1 MKKIWQYLL
10 IPAVILA
17 VYILPLGS
25 RPLITPDETRYA
37 EIPREMI
44 VSGNYISPHLN
55 GVRYFEKTPFSYWA
69 FAVSFKLFGM
79 NRFAL
84 RLPCMLAMLATAWII
99 CLLTGHYYDDRRT
112 GLLAAA
118 VFASMPFVYLLA
130 GTAITDMIL
139 TLFVTAATVTFFLA
153 AQDETPMKKK
163 IGLLILCGV
172 SCGLAFLTKGFLAF
186 AVPAVTLAPYLIW
199 DKKWKKLF
207 TLPWIPLFAMLVT
220 VAPWCIAIHLQEPD
234 FWHYFFFVEHVNR
247 FFGQEKAQHAKSFFY
262 FIPVMA
268 IAVAVWIPMLPD
280 LGRVWYRKTAGSP
293 LLKFCICWLAVPFLL
308 FSCSS
313 GKLATYILPCMPPM
327 AVLIASGLQQVFVE
341 ERRNKAFEWT
351 LRILAAVLVLAVLGS
366 AANLLTGRPEV
377 FFMKEDW
384 RQMVLL
390 GVGIVMSFIGILL
403 TGKAAD
409 RWGKLFL
416 LIVSLFPLLIVTN
429 FICPA
434 AMREWKTPSEFL
446 AEVRPHL
453 PKENVIYINHKRI
466 FQDVCLVFRTTDVK
480 MLMSRNEI
488 AYGLDYPEEKDR
500 YIPDFDALEVL
511 YWKQKAK
518 KGHLVVVTPTETLK
532 YFRKVLPEPVWIRK
546 TQPDLDGYA
555 VILY

>member
-1 MKKIWQYLL
+1 M
-10 IPAVILA
+10 
-17 VYILPLGS
+17 
-25 RPLITPDETRYA
+25 R
-37 EIPREMI
+37 
-44 VSGNYISPHLN
+44 
-55 GVRYFEKTPFSYWA
+55 
-69 FAVSFKLFGM
+69 
-79 NRFAL
+79 
-84 RLPCMLAMLATAWII
+84 
-99 CLLTGHYYDDRRT
+99 
-112 GLLAAA
+112 LLAAA

-153 AQDETPMKKK
+153 AQDETPKKKK

-186 AVPAVTLAPYLIW
+186 AVPAVTLVPYLIW

-207 TLPWIPLFAMLVT
+207 TLPWIPLSAMLVT
-220 VAPWCIAIHLQEPD
+220 AAPWCIAIHLQEPD

-268 IAVAVWIPMLPD
+268 IAIAVWIPMLPD
-280 LGRVWYRKTAGSP
+280 LCKVWYRKTAGSP

-327 AVLIASGLQQVFVE
+327 AILIAAGLQQAFVE
-341 ERRNKAFEWT
+341 ERRDKAFKWT

-366 AANLLTGRPEV
+366 VANLLTGRPEV

-390 GVGIVMSFIGILL
+390 GAGIVMSFIGLWL
-403 TGKAAD
+403 AGKAAD
-409 RWGKLFL
+409 RCGKLFL

-453 PKENVIYINHKRI
+453 PKKNVIYINHKRI
-466 FQDVCLVFRTTDVK
+466 FQDVCLVFRTTEVK

-488 AYGLDYPEEKDR
+488 AYGLSYPEEKDR
-500 YIPDFDALEVL
+500 YIPDFDALEAL
-511 YWKQKAK
+511 YWEQKKK